1 MRYWVCGLLL
11 SLTLAGAFACSDGP
25 ADEKDENGD
34 GGDFDDVD
42 EAACACEETCL
53 LAEFDCAATCTGFD
67 SACVD
72 DCRADYTACALAC
85 GGCIAAFNDCC
96 AASGGDE
103 GKLGACEDL
112 LVGCQAQACGWE
124 QACLDACNADADACG
139 AACGD
144 DWDCYAACLGET
156 KTCYAACI

>member
-85 GGCIAAFNDCC
+85 GGCIRGVQRLLRRERRRRGQVGRVRRPARRL
-96 AASGGDE
+96 SGAGVR
-103 GKLGACEDL
+103 LGAGVPGRVQRRRRRMRRGL
-112 LVGCQAQACGWE
+112 RR
-124 QACLDACNADADACG
+124 
-139 AACGD
+139 
-144 DWDCYAACLGET
+144 
-156 KTCYAACI
+156 